1 MNINAADKKLNGKI
15 VQINTSSQFTGGQ
28 YVVKISLPTAEMKK
42 LFSGMYVNIA
52 IPIKESTIPSA
63 ENNSVMVPENAI
75 VYKDQLT
82 GLYTATTENT
92 ALLRWVRLG
101 KKQAGQVEVLS
112 GLSAGEQFI
121 VSADGKLYNGAPI
134 KLVK

>member
-1 MNINAADKKLNGKI
+1 M
-15 VQINTSSQFTGGQ
+15 T
-28 YVVKISLPTAEMKK
+28 
-42 LFSGMYVNIA
+42 
-52 IPIKESTIPSA
+52 
-63 ENNSVMVPENAI
+63 VPENSI

-82 GLYTATTENT
+82 GLYTATAENT

-121 VSADGKLYNGAPI
+121 LSADGKLYNGAPI